1 MLTSSCLATAQ
12 KAPTPEDK
20 YGDGRVSE
28 FYTWKSAIPEQAG
41 KLLKTEAIHNP
52 YIRLANDSQAIRI
65 LYSSTSG
72 KDSKTPIVVSGSIH
86 LPKGTPPKEGWPV
99 VLWAHGTV
107 GLADA
112 CAPSWS
118 GRSYRDVQY
127 LNRWLKEGFAVVAT
141 DYEGLGVAGP
151 HLLINNPMLAY
162 SILDSGRA
170 ALKTKLPLANKFV
183 IVGQSQGGAGAVAAS
198 SYSATYAPDLNIKG
212 SIGTGVIYQDPE
224 ATPEKIS

>member
-1 MLTSSCLATAQ
+1 MKAKHLTQLLKASFLSCSMIATTLSMAQ
-12 KAPTPEDK
+12 LPPAPQEK

-28 FYTWKSAIPEQAG
+28 FYTWKSAIPAQPG
-41 KLLKTEAIHNP
+41 KLLRTEAVHNP

-86 LPKGTPPKEGWPV
+86 LPKGNPPKEGWPV

-127 LNRWLKEGFAVVAT
+127 LNRWLNEGFAVVAT

-170 ALKTKLPLANKFV
+170 ALKTKLPLANKFE
-183 IVGQSQGGAGAVAAS
+183 
-198 SYSATYAPDLNIKG
+198 
-212 SIGTGVIYQDPE
+212 IGRAHV
-224 ATPEKIS
+224 

>member
-12 KAPTPEDK
+12 KTPTPEDK

-86 LPKGTPPKEGWPV
+86 FEP
-99 VLWAHGTV
+99 
-107 GLADA
+107 
-112 CAPSWS
+112 
-118 GRSYRDVQY
+118 YRVCRRVNI
-127 LNRWLKEGFAVVAT
+127 LR
-141 DYEGLGVAGP
+141 DYP
-151 HLLINNPMLAY
+151 
-162 SILDSGRA
+162 DD
-170 ALKTKLPLANKFV
+170 KTKLYPRN
-183 IVGQSQGGAGAVAAS
+183 
-198 SYSATYAPDLNIKG
+198 
-212 SIGTGVIYQDPE
+212 
-224 ATPEKIS
+224 